1 LWDRGSRVLWAF
13 AIATCFGFV
22 LLAAV
27 ALTGSPPFVQANNT
41 ASPWLLLLSIMFATF
56 AALKQYQERTI
67 QTVRLFPNEAQ
78 SFYHR
83 AVETDGS
90 VTTQI
95 SIRME
100 VFNISEKLIW
110 LPDLKLLR
118 PTSRAPVLHKMV
130 TLKEQ
135 SSRFHGPYELPP
147 GERTNGSA

>member
-1 LWDRGSRVLWAF
+1 MQAKTHKVMPSVLHRGKRKVNFDPAKALAETARLWDRGSRVLWAF

-83 AVETDGS
+83 AV
-90 VTTQI
+90 
-95 SIRME
+95 
-100 VFNISEKLIW
+100 
-110 LPDLKLLR
+110 
-118 PTSRAPVLHKMV
+118 
-130 TLKEQ
+130 
-135 SSRFHGPYELPP
+135 
-147 GERTNGSA
+147 